1 MQLVLDTGSLDVL
14 AQAFERFPEFAR
26 QELRVF
32 GHAATQYL
40 QGEVVDR
47 TPAAEGALR
56 ASAFTYVEE
65 LPSGMIGVVAMSSP
79 YVEAVELGTKPH
91 MPPIEPLEQWVKT
104 KLGLS
109 GKEGARAARGI
120 QWKIYHHGT
129 EGAHM
134 FERALDDG
142 AAEVERQFAA
152 TMRRLADRLA
162 GAAQ

>member
-1 MQLVLDTGSLDVL
+1 MQLVLDAGSLGVL
-14 AQAFERFPEFAR
+14 DQAFARFPDFAR
-26 QELRVF
+26 QELSVF

-40 QGEVVDR
+40 KGEVIDR

-56 ASAFTYVEE
+56 DSAFTRVEE

-109 GKEGARAARGI
+109 GKEGANAARGI
-120 QWKIYHHGT
+120 QWKIFHHGT
-129 EGAHM
+129 KGAHM
-134 FERALDDG
+134 FESALDAG
-142 AAEVERQFAA
+142 AAELERQFGA
-152 TMRRLADRLA
+152 TMQRLADRLA

>member
-1 MQLVLDTGSLDVL
+1 MQLVLDAGSLDVL
-14 AQAFERFPEFAR
+14 AHAFEQFPEYAR
-26 QELRVF
+26 QELLVF
-32 GHAATQYL
+32 GHSATQYL
-40 QGEVVDR
+40 QGEVIDR

-56 ASAFTYVEE
+56 DSAFTHVEE
-65 LPSGMIGVVAMSSP
+65 LPTGMIGVVAMSSP
-79 YVEAVELGTKPH
+79 YVEAVEIGTKPH
-91 MPPIEPLEQWVKT
+91 MPPIAPLEQWVKT

-129 EGAHM
+129 KGAHM
-134 FERALDDG
+134 FERTLEAG
-142 AAEVERQFAA
+142 AAEVERLFAA